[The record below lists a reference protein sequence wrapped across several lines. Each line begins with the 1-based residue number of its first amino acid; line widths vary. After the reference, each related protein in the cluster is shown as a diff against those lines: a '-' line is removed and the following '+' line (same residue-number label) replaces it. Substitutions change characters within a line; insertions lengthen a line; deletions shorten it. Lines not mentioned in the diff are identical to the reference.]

1 MKKIKTGI
9 VMLSAVMSISFGSVA
24 LGAEGQSAR
33 WVGSGD
39 RWQVSDNNGGVIK
52 NCWFQDDI
60 TGHWYMLGAEDGTV
74 MYAGLVTDNSTGKT
88 YLLNTNHD
96 GTYGRMITA
105 DGTYNLNGRQVTLSF
120 DQEHNGSFGA
130 ITIGLD
136 EARAS
141 GVAES
146 KRDSIPV
153 AGNEGV
159 SGGQQQSS
167 NSSYSST
174 AQMYADL
181 LSGKTS
187 NDALGVTEIDG
198 EGLTV
203 GDVSGYQPMR

>member
-1 MKKIKTGI
+1 
-9 VMLSAVMSISFGSVA
+9 MLSAVMSISFGSVA

-74 MYAGLVTDNSTGKT
+74 MYAGLVTDNSTRKT

-105 DGTYNLNGRQVTLSF
+105 DGTYNLNGRQVALSF

-130 ITIGLD
+130 ITKGLD

-153 AGNEGV
+153 AGNEGA
-159 SGGQQQSS
+159 SGGQQQATQQSQS
-167 NSSYSST
+167 NST
-174 AQMYADL
+174 GKTLAEQQLEDI
-181 LSGKTS
+181 LSGKVDISGGTS
-187 NDALGVTEIDG
+187 TFHSEG
-198 EGLTV
+198 EGGLTV
-203 GDVSGYQPMR
+203 GDTSGYKPMH